1 MPKKQTKTTRPRIKS
16 KRPKGI
22 RAVRPEEFRRIMDRL
37 DLIGKEVEKEKELFD
52 IKIKSL
58 RLEKEYLWN
67 IIKPKK
73 RKIE

>member
-1 MPKKQTKTTRPRIKS
+1 MPKKQTKTTRPRIKA
-16 KRPKGI
+16 KRLGGI

-73 RKIE
+73 RKN

>member
-1 MPKKQTKTTRPRIKS
+1 MPKKQTKTTRPRIKA
-16 KRPKGI
+16 KRPRGI
-22 RAVRPEEFRRIMDRL
+22 RAVRPEEFRRIMDRI
-37 DLIGKEVEKEKELFD
+37 DLIGKEVKKEKELFD

-73 RKIE
+73 RRVE